1 MATEPEILLL
11 DEPFSALDAFTR
23 KALQEEVPSICR
35 ELGITMV
42 IVTHDIDEAIA
53 MADRVIIMSQNPGQ
67 IVGELKID
75 LSWPRRHLDP
85 GFQELRDELML
96 RFKNTD
102 AARAAKSFKPNP
114 VVRAKTSPIY
124 P

>member
-1 MATEPEILLL
+1 MLL

-67 IVGELKID
+67 IVGELNVN

-85 GFQELRDELML
+85 SFQTLRDDLML
-96 RFKNTD
+96 RFKHTD
-102 AARAAKSFKPNP
+102 EAQAVESSKPIP
-114 VVRAKTSPIY
+114 VVHAKTSAIY